1 MNILIKINDRSWT
14 SVNYKKLLYHLI
26 ENIVSLTGYPS
37 RSDKIP
43 DKSIFLS
50 VVYSQIFRTAS
61 FLFTLS
67 LFEIKTNIRIN
78 GSLYFLIVE

>member
-1 MNILIKINDRSWT
+1 MNILIKISDRSWK

-43 DKSIFLS
+43 DKSVFLS
-50 VVYSQIFRTAS
+50 VVYSQIFRTSS

-67 LFEIKTNIRIN
+67 LFEIKNKHKDQWVFIFFN
-78 GSLYFLIVE
+78 C